1 MHHFIGAAQRN
12 AVLGYRYSSVDQSL
26 VSRYVL
32 GPYWNWLVTLFP
44 TTIAPNMIT
53 LLGLAFVVS
62 NVVSLLWFDPV
73 LEHATAV
80 RRTLLEQRAELPVVP
95 LLPRFGNPG
104 GDAGASGAGLPSWLL
119 FVWAVCLFTYQS
131 LDSIDGKQARRTGMS
146 SPLGELFDHGC
157 DALNTSLE
165 CILAFAAFGL
175 GRSSVSLFLLV
186 SSMAS
191 FYLTTWEE
199 YYTHTL
205 FLSVFSGPVEGILIV
220 CVLFIVSGA
229 AGGPAFFARGMLSV
243 LGIDGVPWVRA
254 HLARANWS
262 VGEVLAVGA
271 ASGLFFN
278 ALTACGNVVRRCREQ
293 RVSIVR
299 PLCAL
304 VPFAVQVAANVCWAE
319 GNRRMV
325 YEHAPAF
332 VPFVLFWGL
341 SFAYLVGIVIV
352 AHVCRMP
359 FPYWNVT
366 CVVSI
371 VGAVDAN
378 LPTPIL
384 QRTPGGTLGT
394 VCAALAFSF
403 ALYAYFVVDVIQA
416 MTAITGKPCLRVA
429 AARRD

>member
-1 MHHFIGAAQRN
+1 MHHFIGAAQRD

-44 TTIAPNMIT
+44 TSIAPNMIT
-53 LLGLAFVVS
+53 LLGLVLVVS
-62 NVVSLLWFDPV
+62 NVVSLLWLDPT
-73 LEHATAV
+73 LENATAV
-80 RRTLLEQRAELPVVP
+80 RRTLLEQHADLPVVP
-95 LLPRFGNPG
+95 LLPRFGNPST
-104 GDAGASGAGLPSWLL
+104 GAVAPTASIPSWLL
-119 FVWAVCLFTYQS
+119 FVWAVCLFAYQS
-131 LDSIDGKQARRTGMS
+131 FDSIDGKQARRTGMS
-146 SPLGELFDHGC
+146 GPLGELFDHGC

-165 CILAFAAFGL
+165 CVLSFAAFGL
-175 GRSSVSLFLLV
+175 GRSSVSLILLV

-205 FLSVFSGPVEGILIV
+205 FLSAFSGPVEGILIV
-220 CVLFIVSGA
+220 CVLFILSGV
-229 AGGPAFFARGMLSV
+229 AGGPAFFTRGVLSV

-262 VGEVLAVGA
+262 IGEVLAVGA
-271 ASGLFFN
+271 ASGLLFN
-278 ALTACGNVVRRCREQ
+278 ALAAYGNVVRMCRKQ
-293 RVSIVR
+293 RTSIVR
-299 PLCAL
+299 PLWAL
-304 VPFAVQVAANVCWAE
+304 MPFAVQVVANVCWAE

-325 YEHAPAF
+325 YEHAPVF
-332 VPFVLFWGL
+332 VPFVFFWGL

-352 AHVCRMP
+352 AHVCRLP

-366 CVVSI
+366 CVISI

-384 QRTPGGTLGT
+384 QRTPGSTLGT
-394 VCAALAFSF
+394 VYAALALSA
-403 ALYAYFVVDVIQA
+403 ALYAYFVVDVIRA
-416 MTAITGKPCLRVA
+416 ITAITGKPCLRVV
-429 AARRD
+429 RRD